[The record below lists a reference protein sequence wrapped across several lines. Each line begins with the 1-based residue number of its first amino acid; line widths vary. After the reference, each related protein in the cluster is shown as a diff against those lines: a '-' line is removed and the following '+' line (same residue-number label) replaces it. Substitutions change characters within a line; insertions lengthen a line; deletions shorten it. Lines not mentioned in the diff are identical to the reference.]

1 MARVP
6 TTNHNN
12 RNSNTS
18 KKPEAFPAAD
28 NDMHTK
34 SVTWNP
40 SESETR
46 IFEMDEG
53 ELTSRRAWTG
63 EITQIISE
71 SKRQRA
77 RERALAWSTRSTTHT
92 QANSV
97 KGSMSTGFS
106 VTAMAT
112 MDAIAWD
119 DGGDDRSSSELVCDE
134 GDDDTPDAWD
144 DDEDE

>member
-1 MARVP
+1 
-6 TTNHNN
+6 
-12 RNSNTS
+12 
-18 KKPEAFPAAD
+18 
-28 NDMHTK
+28 MHTK

-40 SESETR
+40 SESKTR

-63 EITQIISE
+63 EITQVISE

-77 RERALAWSTRSTTHT
+77 RERALAGSTRMGGGTTHT
-92 QANSV
+92 QAKSI

-119 DGGDDRSSSELVCDE
+119 DGGGDFGDDGSSSELVCDE

-144 DDEDE
+144 DDEEE